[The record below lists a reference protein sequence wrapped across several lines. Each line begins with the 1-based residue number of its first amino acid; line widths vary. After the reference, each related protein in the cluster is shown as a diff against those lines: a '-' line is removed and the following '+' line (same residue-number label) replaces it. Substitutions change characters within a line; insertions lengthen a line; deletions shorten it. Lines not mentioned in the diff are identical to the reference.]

1 MVSTASTMLELGT
14 SAPTFSLLEPLTN
27 EKVSLSDYAG
37 KPVLVAFICNHCPYV
52 VHIMDAFT
60 EFAREYQAKGLETI
74 AINANDVENYADD
87 SPEKMA
93 ELAKQKNF
101 SFRYLFDE
109 SQETAKAYRAACT
122 PDFFLFDSEHT
133 LVYRGQFDSARPK
146 NDSPITGADMR
157 AAAMTVLNGEVP
169 GPDQIAS
176 LGCNIKWKE
185 GNAPDYFG

>member
-14 SAPTFSLLEPLTN
+14 SAPAFTLPEPLTG
-27 EKVSLSDYAG
+27 KSISLNDYAG
-37 KPVLVAFICNHCPYV
+37 KPILIAFVCNHCPYV
-52 VHIMDAFT
+52 LHILDAFT
-60 EFAREYQAKGLETI
+60 EFTREYKEKGLETI
-74 AINANDVENYADD
+74 AINANDVENYPDD

-93 ELAKQKNF
+93 ELAKQKGF
-101 SFRYLFDE
+101 SFPYLFDE
-109 SQETAKAYRAACT
+109 SQDIAKAYQAACT
-122 PDFFLFDSEHT
+122 PDYFLFDKEHT

-157 AAAMTVLNGEVP
+157 AAANTVLNGEIP

-185 GNAPDYFG
+185 GNSPGYFG

>member
-14 SAPTFSLLEPLTN
+14 SAPEFSLLEPLTGKN
-27 EKVSLSDYAG
+27 ISLSDYADT
-37 KPVLVAFICNHCPYV
+37 PVLVAFVCNHCQFV

-60 EFAREYQAKGLETI
+60 EFAREYQSKGLETI
-74 AINANDVENYADD
+74 AINANDVANYPDD
-87 SPEKMA
+87 SPEKMI
-93 ELAKQKNF
+93 ELAKQNDF

-109 SQETAKAYRAACT
+109 SQQTAKAYRAACT
-122 PDFFLFDSEHT
+122 PDFFLFDKEHT

-157 AAAMTVLNGEVP
+157 AAATTVLNGEVP

-185 GNAPDYFG
+185 GNSPDYFG

>member
-14 SAPTFSLLEPLTN
+14 SAPAFSLLEPLTN
-27 EKVSLSDYAG
+27 ERIALSDYAG
-37 KPVLVAFICNHCPYV
+37 KPVLVAFVCNHCPYV

-109 SQETAKAYRAACT
+109 SQETAKAYHAACT
-122 PDFFLFDSEHT
+122 PDFFLFDREHT

-157 AAAMTVLNGEVP
+157 AAATTVLNGEVP